1 MNNSCLKNKVLPDE
15 EKGYCDCCFSE
26 DIKVI
31 ICPSNNKCEYAM
43 CEKCINNLEK
53 KTKTN
58 KCPACREEIITIK
71 NIILDEPENTE
82 DNIRMTWTLN
92 ICLCCICVYE
102 FRRTNYPRTKAWLS
116 CLQHSTC
123 CIYNYFR
130 TMNDKRKSIAFST
143 LMHIL
148 LIFIGR
154 ITYAIWYN
162 ENTTGEFW
170 SIWWVFL
177 GKSIIGLSILILIL
191 FIIVIALSC
200 LWNCCCVEGNDDW

>member
-1 MNNSCLKNKVLPDE
+1 
-15 EKGYCDCCFSE
+15 
-26 DIKVI
+26 
-31 ICPSNNKCEYAM
+31 
-43 CEKCINNLEK
+43 
-53 KTKTN
+53 
-58 KCPACREEIITIK
+58 
-71 NIILDEPENTE
+71 
-82 DNIRMTWTLN
+82 
-92 ICLCCICVYE
+92 
-102 FRRTNYPRTKAWLS
+102 
-116 CLQHSTC
+116 
-123 CIYNYFR
+123 
-130 TMNDKRKSIAFST
+130 MNDKRKSIAFST
-143 LMHIL
+143 LIHIL